1 MKPMINHKKGQSLI
15 EAIVAIAVVVVLVT
29 GLVVGT
35 TRAISATTSAR
46 VRSVANKLVQD
57 GMEYLRQQRNIV
69 TWSEFSDYAGNTYC
83 MKDDNT
89 LVPGATCSAS
99 DQIVQSAIPPLSRIA
114 QFTSSGVN
122 KIDVTIMVSWSES
135 GTTRQSKATTS
146 LTNWNK

>member
-1 MKPMINHKKGQSLI
+1 MKLAINHTRGQSLI

-35 TRAISATTSAR
+35 TRAISTTTSAR

-69 TWSEFSDYAGNTYC
+69 TWSEFTTHAGNSYC
-83 MKDDNT
+83 MKEDNT
-89 LVPGATCSAS
+89 LVLGANCSTS
-99 DQIVQSAIPPLSRIA
+99 DQIAQTGTPPLSRVV
-114 QFTSSGVN
+114 QFSSSGAN
-122 KIDVTIMVSWSES
+122 KIDFTITVSWNES
-135 GTTRQSKATTS
+135 GITRQSKASTS